1 MEIRSDNHQSFNAVL
16 LAAVCAQ
23 MNVRRRF
30 STAYV
35 STSNGMVE
43 RMNQEVQRYLSG
55 FRMEQ
60 YGVNWVRNLP
70 LVEHVINST
79 VSLSRGFS
87 PFVLMFGREAS
98 LRNDLRLAHPN
109 RAESAVSDR
118 AESAVSAAADQLSD
132 LESQLLYLHEEA
144 NKVLDT
150 EMLRRADVVG
160 LAEPHRRADKVKK
173 GMVVLRHANPNEKSK
188 MGKTRIVWLGP
199 FEVLEVDGDT
209 FLLRDLTNNS
219 QAKAPSR
226 ACKLFVDINGNSYLR
241 GLRLGPGGI
250 ETADRTRATP

>member
-1 MEIRSDNHQSFNAVL
+1 M
-16 LAAVCAQ
+16 
-23 MNVRRRF
+23 
-30 STAYV
+30 T
-35 STSNGMVE
+35 
-43 RMNQEVQRYLSG
+43 QEVQRYLSG

-118 AESAVSAAADQLSD
+118 AESAVSVAEAQLSD

-144 NKVLDT
+144 NKVLDK

-160 LAEPHRRADKVKK
+160 SAEPHRRADKVKK

-226 ACKLFVDINGNSYLR
+226 ACKIFVDINGNSYLR